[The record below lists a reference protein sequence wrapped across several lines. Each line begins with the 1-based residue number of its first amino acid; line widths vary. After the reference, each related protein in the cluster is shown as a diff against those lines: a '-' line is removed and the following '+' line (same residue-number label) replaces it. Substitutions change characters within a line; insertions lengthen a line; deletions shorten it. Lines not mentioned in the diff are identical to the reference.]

1 MNQAILHTDE
11 ELMLVT
17 TYMLYP
23 LILDLLE
30 RDLKVM
36 NILQLRMLPV
46 PVGTFRQAQE
56 LIMKDIAALRKSIRL
71 QGVKLYEER
80 RAEKGLEITFVCRGD
95 HRHVH
100 LPWNQV
106 RGEVVRKLGHY
117 FGAAALESSVGE

>member
-11 ELMLVT
+11 ELILVT
-17 TYMLYP
+17 TYLLYP

-36 NILQLRMLPV
+36 NILQLRVLPV
-46 PVGTFRQAQE
+46 PASTFRQAQGM
-56 LIMKDIAALRKSIRL
+56 IMTDIAAMRKSIRL

-95 HRHVH
+95 RRHVH

-106 RGEVVRKLGHY
+106 RGEVVRKLSHY
-117 FGAAALESSVGE
+117 FGATALESSAGE